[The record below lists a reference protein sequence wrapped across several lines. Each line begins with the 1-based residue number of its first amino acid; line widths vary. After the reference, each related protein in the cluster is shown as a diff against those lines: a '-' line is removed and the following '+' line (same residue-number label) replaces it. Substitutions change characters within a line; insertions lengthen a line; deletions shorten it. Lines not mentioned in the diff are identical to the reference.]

1 LINHLII
8 NQILDIIGI
17 KYVNICFVDNT
28 NFQYDSESI
37 NSEKLRGAE
46 TVLINISKELNSL
59 GNEVTIINNCSV
71 SKKIND
77 INWLNIN
84 TLKSIDYFDAVI
96 ANGDCSLF
104 KFAKSKNNILFSH
117 SLQSIE
123 KFIRKKQLLSYLK
136 YKPKICFL
144 SQYHKKNR
152 SKLLYL
158 FGNIDL
164 RWGVDDIF
172 LKTEI
177 TNEINKN
184 QGIFISRPDRNLELL
199 LNIWKNKIIKK
210 NDKLKLLAT
219 ENSYN
224 FSDNSIISRKLDHRM
239 KLINDLKSSRVCLI
253 PGHKAELYCL
263 VAEEAKELCVPIV
276 TLGIGCLKERVD
288 HGKTGYIA
296 NNKDE
301 FASYTLELFKNDDLW
316 NSMRNNL
323 IKQRGKKTWSSV
335 AKNLLNQI

>member
-1 LINHLII
+1 M
-8 NQILDIIGI
+8 
-17 KYVNICFVDNT
+17 KICFVDNT

-46 TVLINISKELNSL
+46 TVLINITKELNLL
-59 GNEVTIINNCSV
+59 GNEITVINNCST
-71 SKKIND
+71 SRMIEN
-77 INWLNIN
+77 INWVNIN
-84 TLKSIDYFDAVI
+84 TIKSVDYFDAVI
-96 ANGDCSLF
+96 ANGDCNLF
-104 KFAKSKNNILFSH
+104 KYAISNNNILFSH
-117 SLQSIE
+117 SLQSLE

-136 YKPKICFL
+136 YKPKVCFL

-152 SKLLYL
+152 SKFLYF
-158 FGNIDL
+158 FGHINL
-164 RWGVDDIF
+164 RWAVDDIF
-172 LKTEI
+172 LKTEV
-177 TNEINKN
+177 TNEIKKN
-184 QGIFISRPDRNLELL
+184 QAIFISRPDRNLTLL
-199 LNIWKNKIIKK
+199 LDIWKNNIFKK

-224 FSDNSIISRKLDHRM
+224 FQDNSIIPRKLDNRI

-276 TLGIGCLKERVD
+276 TLGIGCLKERVE

-296 NNKDE
+296 YNKDE
-301 FASYTLELFKNDDLW
+301 FAHYTLELFKNDDLW

-323 IKQRGKKTWSSV
+323 IKQRGMKTWSLT

>member
-1 LINHLII
+1 MLNKLFLTRTSSVKTIFEVLVII
-8 NQILDIIGI
+8 LLILD
-17 KYVNICFVDNT
+17 K
-28 NFQYDSESI
+28 
-37 NSEKLRGAE
+37 
-46 TVLINISKELNSL
+46 
-59 GNEVTIINNCSV
+59 
-71 SKKIND
+71 
-77 INWLNIN
+77 
-84 TLKSIDYFDAVI
+84 
-96 ANGDCSLF
+96 
-104 KFAKSKNNILFSH
+104 H
-117 SLQSIE
+117 
-123 KFIRKKQLLSYLK
+123 
-136 YKPKICFL
+136 
-144 SQYHKKNR
+144 
-152 SKLLYL
+152 
-158 FGNIDL
+158 IDL

>member
-1 LINHLII
+1 M
-8 NQILDIIGI
+8 
-17 KYVNICFVDNT
+17 KICFVDNT
-28 NFQYDSESI
+28 NFKYDSESI

-46 TVLINISKELNSL
+46 TVLINITKELNLL
-59 GNEVTIINNCSV
+59 GNEITVINNCST
-71 SKKIND
+71 SRMIEN
-77 INWLNIN
+77 INWVNIN
-84 TLKSIDYFDAVI
+84 TIKNVDYFDAVI
-96 ANGDCSLF
+96 ANGDCNLF
-104 KFAKSKNNILFSH
+104 KYAISNNNILFSH
-117 SLQSIE
+117 SLQSLE

-136 YKPKICFL
+136 YKPKVCFL

-152 SKLLYL
+152 SKFLYF
-158 FGNIDL
+158 FGHINL
-164 RWGVDDIF
+164 RWAVDDIF
-172 LKTEI
+172 LKTEV
-177 TNEINKN
+177 TNEIKN
-184 QGIFISRPDRNLELL
+184 NQAIFISRPDRNLELL
-199 LNIWKNKIIKK
+199 LDIWKNNIIKK

-224 FSDNSIISRKLDHRM
+224 FKDNSIIKRKLDNRI
-239 KLINDLKSSRVCLI
+239 KLIKDLKSSRVCLI

-276 TLGIGCLKERVD
+276 TLGIGCLKERVE

-301 FASYTLELFKNDDLW
+301 FAHYTLELFKNDDLW

-323 IKQRGKKTWSSV
+323 IKKRSMKTWSLV

>member
-1 LINHLII
+1 M
-8 NQILDIIGI
+8 
-17 KYVNICFVDNT
+17 KICFVDNT

-46 TVLINISKELNSL
+46 TVLINITKELNLL
-59 GNEVTIINNCSV
+59 GNEITVINNCST
-71 SKKIND
+71 SRMIEN
-77 INWLNIN
+77 INWVNIN
-84 TLKSIDYFDAVI
+84 TIKSVDYFDAVI
-96 ANGDCSLF
+96 ANGDCNLF
-104 KFAKSKNNILFSH
+104 KYAISNNNILFSH
-117 SLQSIE
+117 SLQSLE

-136 YKPKICFL
+136 YKPKVCFL

-152 SKLLYL
+152 SKFLYF
-158 FGNIDL
+158 FGHINL
-164 RWGVDDIF
+164 RWAVDDIF
-172 LKTEI
+172 LKTEV
-177 TNEINKN
+177 TNEIKKN
-184 QGIFISRPDRNLELL
+184 QAIFISRPDRNLTLL
-199 LNIWKNKIIKK
+199 LDIWKNNIFKK

-224 FSDNSIISRKLDHRM
+224 FQDNSIIPRKLDNRI

-276 TLGIGCLKERVD
+276 TLGIGCLKERVE

-301 FASYTLELFKNDDLW
+301 FAHYTLELFKNDDVW

-323 IKQRGKKTWSSV
+323 IKQRGMKTWSLT

>member
-1 LINHLII
+1 M
-8 NQILDIIGI
+8 
-17 KYVNICFVDNT
+17 KICFVDNT

-46 TVLINISKELNSL
+46 TVLINITKELNLL
-59 GNEVTIINNCSV
+59 GNEITVINNCST
-71 SKKIND
+71 SRMIEN
-77 INWLNIN
+77 INWVNIN
-84 TLKSIDYFDAVI
+84 TIKNVDYFDAVI
-96 ANGDCSLF
+96 ANGDCNLF
-104 KFAKSKNNILFSH
+104 KYAISNNNILFSH
-117 SLQSIE
+117 SLQSLE

-136 YKPKICFL
+136 YKPKVCFL

-152 SKLLYL
+152 SKFLYF
-158 FGNIDL
+158 FGHINL
-164 RWGVDDIF
+164 RWAVDDIF
-172 LKTEI
+172 LKTEV
-177 TNEINKN
+177 TNEIKN
-184 QGIFISRPDRNLELL
+184 NQAIFISRPDRNLELL
-199 LNIWKNKIIKK
+199 LDIWKNNIIKK

-224 FSDNSIISRKLDHRM
+224 FKDNSIIKRKLDNRI
-239 KLINDLKSSRVCLI
+239 KLIKDLKSSRVCLI

-276 TLGIGCLKERVD
+276 TLGIGCLNERVE

-301 FASYTLELFKNDDLW
+301 FANYTLELFKNDNLW

-323 IKQRGKKTWSSV
+323 IKQRNMKTWSLV

>member
-1 LINHLII
+1 M
-8 NQILDIIGI
+8 
-17 KYVNICFVDNT
+17 KICFVDNT

-59 GNEVTIINNCSV
+59 GNEITVINNCST
-71 SKKIND
+71 SKKIDN
-77 INWLNIN
+77 INWVNIN
-84 TLKSIDYFDAVI
+84 AVKNIDYFDAVI
-96 ANGDCSLF
+96 ANGDCNLF

-117 SLQSIE
+117 SLQSLE

-144 SQYHKKNR
+144 SKYHKKKR
-152 SKLLYL
+152 SKLLYF
-158 FGNIDL
+158 FGHIDL
-164 RWGVDDIF
+164 RWAVDDIF

-177 TNEINKN
+177 PSEINNN
-184 QGIFISRPDRNLELL
+184 QGIFFSRPDRNLELL
-199 LNIWKNKIIKK
+199 LDIWKNKIIKK

-224 FSDNSIISRKLDHRM
+224 IVDNSIISRKLDDRM
-239 KLINDLKSSRVCLI
+239 KLINDLKNSRVCLI

-276 TLGIGCLKERVD
+276 TLGIGSLSERVD

-301 FASYTLELFKNDDLW
+301 FAHYTLQLFKNDNLW
-316 NSMRNNL
+316 TSMRMNL
-323 IKQRGKKTWSSV
+323 MNQRGYQTWNLT

>member
-1 LINHLII
+1 V
-8 NQILDIIGI
+8 
-17 KYVNICFVDNT
+17 KICFVDNT

-46 TVLINISKELNSL
+46 TVLINITKELNLL
-59 GNEVTIINNCSV
+59 GNEITVINNCST
-71 SKKIND
+71 SRMIEN
-77 INWLNIN
+77 INWVNIN
-84 TLKSIDYFDAVI
+84 TIKSVDYFDAVI
-96 ANGDCSLF
+96 ANGDCNLF
-104 KFAKSKNNILFSH
+104 KYAISNNNILFSH
-117 SLQSIE
+117 SLQSLE

-136 YKPKICFL
+136 YKPKVCFL

-152 SKLLYL
+152 SKFLYF
-158 FGNIDL
+158 FGHINL
-164 RWGVDDIF
+164 RWAVDDIF
-172 LKTEI
+172 LKTEV
-177 TNEINKN
+177 TNEIKKN
-184 QGIFISRPDRNLELL
+184 QAIFISRPDRNLTLL
-199 LNIWKNKIIKK
+199 LDIWKNNIFKK

-224 FSDNSIISRKLDHRM
+224 FQDNSIIPRKLDNRI

-276 TLGIGCLKERVD
+276 TLGIGCLKERVE

-301 FASYTLELFKNDDLW
+301 FAHYTLELFKNDDVW

-323 IKQRGKKTWSSV
+323 IKQRGMKTWSLT

>member
-1 LINHLII
+1 M
-8 NQILDIIGI
+8 
-17 KYVNICFVDNT
+17 KICFVDNT

-46 TVLINISKELNSL
+46 TVLINITKELNL
-59 GNEVTIINNCSV
+59 LDNEITVINNCST
-71 SKKIND
+71 SRMIEN
-77 INWLNIN
+77 INWVNIN
-84 TLKSIDYFDAVI
+84 TIKSVDYFDTVI
-96 ANGDCSLF
+96 ANGDCNLF
-104 KFAKSKNNILFSH
+104 KYAISNNNILFSH
-117 SLQSIE
+117 SLQSLE

-136 YKPKICFL
+136 YKPKVCFL

-152 SKLLYL
+152 SKFLYF
-158 FGNIDL
+158 FGHINL
-164 RWGVDDIF
+164 RWAVDDIF
-172 LKTEI
+172 LKTEV
-177 TNEINKN
+177 TNEIKN
-184 QGIFISRPDRNLELL
+184 NQAIFISRPDRNLELL
-199 LNIWKNKIIKK
+199 LDIWKNNIFKK

-224 FSDNSIISRKLDHRM
+224 FQDNSIIPRKLDNRI

-276 TLGIGCLKERVD
+276 TLGIGCLKERVE

-301 FASYTLELFKNDDLW
+301 FAHYTLELFKNDDLW

-323 IKQRGKKTWSSV
+323 IKQRGIKTWSLT

>member
-1 LINHLII
+1 V
-8 NQILDIIGI
+8 
-17 KYVNICFVDNT
+17 KICFVDNT
-28 NFQYDSESI
+28 NFQYDAESI

-46 TVLINISKELNSL
+46 TVLINITKELNLL
-59 GNEVTIINNCSV
+59 GNEITVINNCATSRM
-71 SKKIND
+71 IEN
-77 INWLNIN
+77 INWVNIN
-84 TLKSIDYFDAVI
+84 TIKNADYFDAVI
-96 ANGDCSLF
+96 ANGDCNLF
-104 KFAKSKNNILFSH
+104 KYAISNNNILFSH
-117 SLQSIE
+117 SLQSLE

-136 YKPKICFL
+136 YKPKVCFL

-152 SKLLYL
+152 SKILYF
-158 FGNIDL
+158 FGHINL
-164 RWGVDDIF
+164 RWAVDNIF
-172 LKTEI
+172 LKTEV
-177 TNEINKN
+177 TNEIKN
-184 QGIFISRPDRNLELL
+184 NQAIFISRPDRNLDLL
-199 LNIWKNKIIKK
+199 LEIWKNNIIKK

-224 FSDNSIISRKLDHRM
+224 FKDNSIIPRKLDSRI
-239 KLINDLKSSRVCLI
+239 KLIKDLKSSRVCLI

-276 TLGIGCLKERVD
+276 TLGIGCLKERVE

-301 FASYTLELFKNDDLW
+301 FVNYTIELFKNDDLW

-323 IKQRGKKTWSSV
+323 IKQRGMKTWSLT

>member
-1 LINHLII
+1 M
-8 NQILDIIGI
+8 
-17 KYVNICFVDNT
+17 KICFVDNT

-46 TVLINISKELNSL
+46 TVLINITKELNLL
-59 GNEVTIINNCSV
+59 GNEITVINNCST
-71 SKKIND
+71 SRMIEN
-77 INWLNIN
+77 INWVNIN
-84 TLKSIDYFDAVI
+84 TIKSVDYFDAVI
-96 ANGDCSLF
+96 ANGDCNLF
-104 KFAKSKNNILFSH
+104 KYAISNNNILFSH
-117 SLQSIE
+117 SLQSLE

-136 YKPKICFL
+136 YKPKVCFL

-152 SKLLYL
+152 SKFLYF
-158 FGNIDL
+158 FGHINL
-164 RWGVDDIF
+164 RWAVDDIF
-172 LKTEI
+172 LKTEV
-177 TNEINKN
+177 TNEIKN
-184 QGIFISRPDRNLELL
+184 NQAIFTSRPDRNLELL
-199 LNIWKNKIIKK
+199 LNIWKNNIFKK

-224 FSDNSIISRKLDHRM
+224 FQDNSIIPRKLDNRI

-276 TLGIGCLKERVD
+276 TLGIGCLKERVE

-301 FASYTLELFKNDDLW
+301 FAHYTLELFKNDDVW

-323 IKQRGKKTWSSV
+323 IKQRGMKTWSLT